1 VADVVRRFLAVLSV
15 VIGVVA
21 MPGCA
26 EAAVA
31 APAADPTPGAPGIG
45 DPYFP
50 LDGNGGYDVQSYLLD
65 ITYAPAADLL
75 TGVAEVRA
83 RATQALSA
91 FNLDLSGLEVR
102 AVTVDGSPATW
113 TRQGGELTVTPG
125 SAVAADARF
134 TTVVTYDG
142 VPKTVQDRWGA
153 SGFLHTDDGALVI
166 GQPDVAATWFPA
178 NDHPLDTASFTFR
191 ITAPEGLEVIANG
204 VFDGATSS
212 NGMTTT
218 TWRAAEPMA
227 PYLAGMAIGEFDVRS
242 YEQDGVRY
250 WDAIDPDLLTQGGPP
265 SVGEVATAS
274 FARQPEILAFLK
286 SVFGPYPFSAAGGI
300 VDDVGELRFAL
311 ESQTRPIYASVF
323 FTDGASGDRV
333 VVHELAHQWF
343 GDSLPVERWRDI
355 WLNEGFATYAEWLWS
370 EREGLGTSQELF
382 ERTAS
387 IPASDPFWALTI
399 GDPGP
404 AAILDNAVYDR
415 GAMTLHALRGAIGE
429 EAFFRLL
436 TEWPTRQAGENVTT
450 EEFVALAEEVSGQQL
465 DGLFTTWLATP
476 TKPAGLPGT

>member
-1 VADVVRRFLAVLSV
+1 VADVVRRFLAALSV
-15 VIGVVA
+15 VVGVVA
-21 MPGCA
+21 VPGCA
-26 EAAVA
+26 TP
-31 APAADPTPGAPGIG
+31 APDPTPGAPGIG

-50 LDGNGGYDVQSYLLD
+50 LDGNGGYDVESYRLD
-65 ITYAPAADLL
+65 VTYVPDGDLL

-102 AVTVDGSPATW
+102 AVTVDGRAATW
-113 TRQGGELTVTPG
+113 TRQGAELTVTPG
-125 SAVAADARF
+125 SAVAADATF

-142 VPKTVQDRWGA
+142 VPQTVQDPWGS
-153 SGFLHTDDGALVI
+153 SGFFHTDDGALVI

-204 VFDGATSS
+204 VLDGATSS

-218 TWRAAEPMA
+218 TWRADEPMA
-227 PYLAGMAIGEFDVRS
+227 PYLAGMAIGEFDVRG
-242 YEQDGVRY
+242 YEQDGIRY
-250 WDAIDPDLLTQGGPP
+250 WDAIDPDLFTQGGPP
-265 SVGEVATAS
+265 TIGEVASAS
-274 FARQPEILAFLK
+274 LARQPEILAFLE

-300 VDDVGELRFAL
+300 VDDLGELRFAL
-311 ESQTRPIYASVF
+311 ENQTRPIYGPSS
-323 FTDGASGDRV
+323 FTDPTVSGDAY

-343 GDSLPVERWRDI
+343 GNSLPVERWRDI

-370 EREGLGTSQELF
+370 EREGLGTAQELF
-382 ERTAS
+382 ERSTS

-404 AAILDNAVYDR
+404 DAIFDRPVYER
-415 GAMTLHALRGAIGE
+415 GAMTLHALRGAIGD

-436 TEWPTRQAGENVTT
+436 TEWPARQAGKNVTT

>member
-1 VADVVRRFLAVLSV
+1 MRKFLAVVSV
-15 VIGVVA
+15 LVGVGA

-26 EAAVA
+26 TP
-31 APAADPTPGAPGIG
+31 APHPTPGAPGIG

-50 LDGNGGYDVQSYLLD
+50 LDGNGGYDVESYLLD
-65 ITYAPAADLL
+65 VTYAPAADSL

-83 RATQALSA
+83 RATHALSA

-102 AVTVDGSPATW
+102 AVTVDGNPATW
-113 TRQGGELTVTPG
+113 GRQGGELTVTPG
-125 SAVAADARF
+125 SAVSADATF

-142 VPKTVQDRWGA
+142 VPRTMQDKYGP
-153 SGFLHTDDGALVI
+153 SGFFHTDDGALVI
-166 GQPDVAATWFPA
+166 GQPEVAATWFPA

-204 VFDGATSS
+204 VLDGATSS

-227 PYLAGMAIGEFDVRS
+227 PYLAGMAIGEFDIRS
-242 YEQDGVRY
+242 YEHDGISY

-265 SVGEVATAS
+265 SIGEVATAS
-274 FARQPEILAFLK
+274 LARQPEILAFLE

-300 VDDVGELRFAL
+300 VDDLRELGFAL
-311 ESQTRPIYASVF
+311 ENQTRPIYGPSS
-323 FTDGASGDRV
+323 FTDPKASGDMY

-370 EREGLGTSQELF
+370 EREGLGTAQQRF
-382 ERTAS
+382 ERIAS
-387 IPASDPFWALTI
+387 IPASEPFWALTI

-404 AAILDNAVYDR
+404 DALFAGAVYDR
-415 GAMTLHALRGAIGE
+415 GAMTLHALRGAIGD